1 MSLIISPKVRVKL
14 ANKNPPV
21 TEAEIREC
29 FANRTGKYL
38 YDSREDHQSDPPTR
52 WFIAQTDY
60 GRNLKIVFIQKDGDV
75 IIRTAYKPNRDE
87 LRIYRRVT
95 RQTD

>member
-1 MSLIISPKVRVKL
+1 MTLVISPKVREKI

-29 FANRTGKYL
+29 FANRSGMYL
-38 YDSREDHQSDPPTR
+38 HEEREDHKTDPPTR
-52 WFIAQTDY
+52 WFISQTDY
-60 GRNLKIVFIQKDGDV
+60 GRNLKIAFIQEEGDV

-87 LRIYRRVT
+87 LRIYNRVT
-95 RQTD
+95 RQV